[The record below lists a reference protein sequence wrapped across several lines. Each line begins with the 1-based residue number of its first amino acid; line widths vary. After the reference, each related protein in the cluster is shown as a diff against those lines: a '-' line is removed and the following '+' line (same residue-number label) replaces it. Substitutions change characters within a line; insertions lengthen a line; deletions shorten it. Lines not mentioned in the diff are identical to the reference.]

1 MDIIDISVAKKY
13 TDDSISGISGTLA
26 GKNCKIQSITDITDG
41 KRVTFAW
48 TDDGGTSRTST
59 MDVMNGEV
67 GEDGLGIKSVD
78 INAQNHL
85 IVTYDDDTTHDAG
98 EIHGGTGEV
107 ISVNG
112 KKGVVTL
119 DASDVGALA
128 DDTEIPTKTS
138 DLTNDDGFITKV
150 VNDLTNYYTKSTTY
164 TKTEVNDLINALS
177 TLTLDIVETLP
188 VSDISTTTIYLTPV
202 SGQQNVYMQ
211 YIYVNNEWAQLGTT
225 QADLSNYYTKT
236 QMDASLLLKQDA
248 LTFDSAPTAGS
259 INPVTS
265 GGVYT
270 ALQNVD
276 VPVATTQTAGKVKPD
291 GTTITVDSNGVISGA
306 NTLEGGNL
314 ISIDDD
320 AINADIFVGTNAEWS
335 ALSSAEKAKYTL
347 VNITDDSETG
357 ETVDAVTNGD
367 MRAVTSNAVFDA
379 INPSFYRLITESTA
393 GNTYK
398 AQLLELMTE
407 YNKLSVTEKMRSAI
421 VEGDAWILTQN
432 DFRTLTTNNYG
443 SWQIVFAG
451 SEGLNLRGFRVNGST
466 VYSYGVKIQL
476 TGSNT
481 TVTQTNMNDV
491 AYSLSLKLIVLNY

>member
-1 MDIIDISVAKKY
+1 MGLSVETYALAKKY
-13 TDDSISGISGTLA
+13 TDDSMQGAGAVA
-26 GKNCKIQSITDITDG
+26 GKPCQIQSITDITGG
-41 KRVTFAW
+41 KRVTFLW
-48 TDDGGTSRTST
+48 VDNSSVQHTSA
-59 MDVMNGEV
+59 MDVMNGED
-67 GEDGLGIKSVD
+67 GEAGLGIKSVD

-112 KKGVVTL
+112 KKGVVVL

-188 VSDISTTTIYLTPV
+188 VSDISTTTIYLVPV

-211 YIYVNNEWAQLGTT
+211 YIYVNDEWAQLGTT
-225 QADLSNYYTKT
+225 QADLTNYYTKT
-236 QMDASLLLKQDA
+236 QMDASLLLKQDK
-248 LTFDSAPTAGS
+248 LTFDSAPTVGS

-276 VPVATTQTAGKVKPD
+276 VPVATTSTAGKVKPD
-291 GTTITVDSNGVISGA
+291 GTTITVDANGVISGA

-314 ISIDDD
+314 ISIEDDE
-320 AINADIFVGTNAEWS
+320 INADIFVGTTAEWT
-335 ALSSAEKAKYTL
+335 ALSSADKAKYTL

-357 ETVDAVTNGD
+357 ETVDAVTDGD
-367 MRAVTSNAVFDA
+367 MRAVTSNAVFDEL
-379 INPSFYRLITESTA
+379 SFANEKTA
-393 GNTYK
+393 
-398 AQLLELMTE
+398 Q
-407 YNKLSVTEKMRSAI
+407 
-421 VEGDAWILTQN
+421 
-432 DFRTLTTNNYG
+432 
-443 SWQIVFAG
+443 
-451 SEGLNLRGFRVNGST
+451 
-466 VYSYGVKIQL
+466 
-476 TGSNT
+476 
-481 TVTQTNMNDV
+481 QTNVSISATYTDV
-491 AYSLSLKLIVLNY
+491 NIPVTDAKYGIITGVSIGGGNAKCVPITWMFTSLTNIFMRISNVSGSATTCTITVNYL

>member
-1 MDIIDISVAKKY
+1 MDIIDVSVAKKY

-291 GTTITVDSNGVISGA
+291 GTTITVDANGVISGA

-314 ISIDDD
+314 ISIEDD
-320 AINADIFVGTNAEWS
+320 AINADIFVGTNAEWT

-347 VNITDDSETG
+347 ANITDDSETG

-367 MRAVTSNAVFDA
+367 MRAVTSNAVFD
-379 INPSFYRLITESTA
+379 SL
-393 GNTYK
+393 
-398 AQLLELMTE
+398 
-407 YNKLSVTEKMRSAI
+407 VSAI
-421 VEGDAWILTQN
+421 ANAFKPQYFSLTWNEHVLLNKTRMTAFRMNNLVVITAYFETDGTVLSSSEIIATVPNALKPQTEVEGVGMVTHATEGMQIGKWTIRISGNIQQLSTNSPGNIHSFTFVYPIN
-432 DFRTLTTNNYG
+432 D
-443 SWQIVFAG
+443 
-451 SEGLNLRGFRVNGST
+451 
-466 VYSYGVKIQL
+466 
-476 TGSNT
+476 
-481 TVTQTNMNDV
+481 
-491 AYSLSLKLIVLNY
+491 